1 YTVDKRLYGRHLPV
15 LFVEPGKYSCDQDG
29 GQDKAESGQEQ
40 SLPATLFV
48 TDVYG
53 QFCAVGPRNEV
64 GGAYEVQEVCFGEPF
79 SFCDYFLPDHGYM
92 CGGTPETDES
102 QFQEDGGNFSQYSFV
117 VHSVVIILSRD
128 QRPAPFIN
136 KKILPNS
143 MAQSVLAA
151 CAISQ
156 KPFSAR
162 ISIFVLVRATTIMI
176 ISGTVAILVS
186 NPSRIN
192 KPQRISS
199 PPTRFPRNSGSGKPI
214 FSNLPAPRTSGKR
227 NFCRPSDRKTA
238 PIIRRISRVVGDWS
252 V

>member
-1 YTVDKRLYGRHLPV
+1 
-15 LFVEPGKYSCDQDG
+15 
-29 GQDKAESGQEQ
+29 
-40 SLPATLFV
+40 
-48 TDVYG
+48 
-53 QFCAVGPRNEV
+53 
-64 GGAYEVQEVCFGEPF
+64 
-79 SFCDYFLPDHGYM
+79 M

-162 ISIFVLVRATTIMI
+162 ISILVLARATTLMI
-176 ISGTVAILVS
+176 ITGTVPILVS
-186 NPSRIN
+186 NPSKIN
-192 KPQRISS
+192 RSQTLSGR
-199 PPTRFPRNSGSGKPI
+199 PT
-214 FSNLPAPRTSGKR
+214 
-227 NFCRPSDRKTA
+227 
-238 PIIRRISRVVGDWS
+238 
-252 V
+252 